1 MANKLGFSFMI
12 FNKYPWLALP
22 FQQLADTIV
31 NNRAHHAMLI
41 NYIQGSGEE
50 ELINLLINRLIC
62 QSSQQLEPCGN
73 CHNCQLFLSQH
84 HPDYYVIT
92 HEQGKQSI
100 GIDQIRSISTKVYEK
115 SQQGGNKIIWIKHAA
130 SMTEAAANALL
141 KTLEEPPENTYFI
154 LSDEHNSQF
163 LPTIHSRCFCYFLP
177 IPKLEQSIDWLK
189 KQHNHLYS
197 DNELATA
204 LLLSEN
210 APINAATLLQPE
222 KWQQR
227 KSFCENLT
235 EVLPRN
241 NFWQLA
247 KTFNHEGF
255 FEQITW
261 FCALLSDALKAKQ
274 KVGRY
279 IINRDQVPLVRLLA
293 TKNNDEIA
301 SLYQIWLKARN
312 LLLSVTGLNKELIIY
327 NVLAQSQLISYQQQ
341 N

>member
-1 MANKLGFSFMI
+1 MI
-12 FNKYPWLALP
+12 FSKYPWLKLP
-22 FQQLADTIV
+22 FEQLADMIV
-31 NNRAHHAMLI
+31 NHRAHHALLI

-50 ELINLLINRLIC
+50 ELINLLVNRLIC
-62 QSSQQLEPCGN
+62 QSSQQLQPCGQ
-73 CHNCQLFLSQH
+73 CHSCQLLLSQH
-84 HPDYYVIT
+84 HPDYYLIT
-92 HEQGKQSI
+92 NEQGKQSI
-100 GIDQIRSISTKVYEK
+100 SIDQIRSISTKVYEK
-115 SQQGGNKIIWIKHAA
+115 SQQGGNKVIWIKHAA
-130 SMTEAAANALL
+130 LMTEAAANALL

-177 IPKLEQSIDWLK
+177 IPKLEESIVWLK

-255 FEQITW
+255 FEHITW

-279 IINRDQVPLVRLLA
+279 IVNRDQVPLVRLLA

-301 SLYQIWLKARN
+301 SLYQIWLQARN
-312 LLLSVTGLNKELIIY
+312 LLSSVTGLNKELIIY